1 MVKVLDA
8 VDDIPCDDDIIED
21 EVIDPAVLHP
31 AEDLRLP
38 EDAAGRDGHV
48 PEHDSLQVP
57 GSLLALAG
65 SALTQPPSPF
75 PEIFSKTLYR
85 M

>member
-8 VDDIPCDDDIIED
+8 VDDISCDDDIIED

-38 EDAAGRDGHV
+38 EDAARRDGHV
-48 PEHDSLQVP
+48 PEHDSVQVP
-57 GSLLALAG
+57 RLPLGLG
-65 SALTQPPSPF
+65 RVSAHTNTLTIP
-75 PEIFSKTLYR
+75 
-85 M
+85 